1 MERLQGSPLQ
11 HDFRTVETMRNESLI
26 KSYRNIGY
34 WILMKSRTFF
44 FLFFFPFNMKLK
56 EIWFGFYMVLCGAR
70 GWTQWTEHFQLRI
83 FSDKLK
89 EMQRNMFKYTCPN
102 YFKSLFRQLKI
113 SRKWEKIL
121 SSQNSSIQNKT
132 DHLKKKLTLMFKIK
146 KYV

>member
-1 MERLQGSPLQ
+1 M
-11 HDFRTVETMRNESLI
+11 V
-26 KSYRNIGY
+26 
-34 WILMKSRTFF
+34 WILY
-44 FLFFFPFNMKLK
+44 
-56 EIWFGFYMVLCGAR
+56 GFMWSQGLDSMNSVD
-70 GWTQWTEHFQLRI
+70 HFQLRI

-102 YFKSLFRQLKI
+102 YFKNLFRQLKI

-132 DHLKKKLTLMFKIK
+132 DHLKKLTLMFKIK